1 MTFFITYA
9 GTAVVGPS
17 VTVFFLVCRLESIDT
32 VDTFV
37 VGRSVTF
44 LSSVPH
50 FQCRTRLLQECW
62 LPICFVF
69 PCVTI

>member
-9 GTAVVGPS
+9 GTGVVGPS

-32 VDTFV
+32 VDTFL

-50 FQCRTRLLQECW
+50 FQGRPRLL
-62 LPICFVF
+62 
-69 PCVTI
+69 